1 MSKEKGFTQLM
12 SELEALVTKLE
23 KEDQDLEDALA
34 DFEKGVG
41 LFRECQ
47 GKLQT
52 VEARMKILREE
63 NDAFLLADEERS

>member
-1 MSKEKGFTQLM
+1 MSKEKSFSQLM
-12 SELEALVTKLE
+12 TELEALVTKLE
-23 KEDQDLEDALA
+23 KEDQDLEDSLA

-47 GKLQT
+47 GKLET

-63 NDAFLLADEERS
+63 NEGFLLTDEERS

>member
-1 MSKEKGFTQLM
+1 MSKEKSFSQLM
-12 SELEALVTKLE
+12 TELEALVTKLE
-23 KEDQDLEDALA
+23 KEDRDLEDSLA

-47 GKLQT
+47 GKLET

-63 NDAFLLADEERS
+63 NEGFLLTDEERS